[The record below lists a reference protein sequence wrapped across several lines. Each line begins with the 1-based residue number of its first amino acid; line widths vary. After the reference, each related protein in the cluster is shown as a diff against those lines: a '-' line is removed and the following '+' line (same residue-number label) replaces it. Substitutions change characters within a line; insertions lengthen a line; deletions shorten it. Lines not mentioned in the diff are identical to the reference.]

1 MQSLIQ
7 SQDDPILLPKQT
19 AELLGIEES
28 TLATWRCKQRY
39 PLRYIKLGK
48 LIRYKKSDVLA
59 FIDSCA
65 RAATA
70 RGNSDAP
77 NQPPKN
83 QAQAWPQTQA

>member
-1 MQSLIQ
+1 MSKKKRGQSMQSLIQ

-65 RAATA
+65 QS
-70 RGNSDAP
+70 GDGEG
-77 NQPPKN
+77 Q
-83 QAQAWPQTQA
+83 